1 MSFQAYLDNIET
13 KTGLTPRQFIELA
26 SQKGF
31 GPGTKATPILEWL
44 KADYD
49 LSRGYGMALVHV
61 ITKGPQISAKHVGTD
76 GSHADPTDTL
86 WLDGKASNP
95 ASAG

>member
-26 SQKGF
+26 SEKGF
-31 GPGTKATPILEWL
+31 GSGTKATPILEWL
-44 KADYD
+44 KVDYD

-61 ITKGPQISAKHVGTD
+61 ITKGPQISGKHVGSE
-76 GSHADPTDTL
+76 GAHADASHTL

>member
-13 KTGLTPRQFIELA
+13 KTGLTPRQFIDLA
-26 SQKGF
+26 TEKGF
-31 GPGTKATPILEWL
+31 GAETKATPILEWL

-61 ITKGPQISAKHVGTD
+61 ITKGPQISAKHFGSGGT
-76 GSHADPTDTL
+76 HADPSDML
-86 WLDGKASNP
+86 WLDGKDSNP
-95 ASAG
+95 AGS